1 MEQCRKCD
9 PPQAE
14 NPANRIL
21 FLKYHFLEKQDETGY
36 IKANAK
42 TENKRAGRKKI
53 LHKKED
59 KTKMWK
65 QKKGRDTND
74 FFRLF
79 RNGVC
84 L

>member
-1 MEQCRKCD
+1 MSQMR
-9 PPQAE
+9 
-14 NPANRIL
+14 PAAGRESCKQDSFSI
-21 FLKYHFLEKQDETGY
+21 YHFLEKQDKTGY